1 MIVESPASLEHEN
14 GVRANPVLAHLPVSQ
29 QTVPAPRHI
38 AIIMDGNGRWANER
52 GLPRVNGHSS
62 GAHALRAVTE
72 TCCEIGVECL
82 TVYAFSTEN
91 WKRPA
96 EEVSALFGLLEHFLA
111 AELPTMQANNVQ
123 LRAIGRLSELP
134 PTTRH
139 ALEETIKKT
148 SSNNGLTLI
157 LAINY
162 SGRAELEDAIRAV
175 CREVAEGSLS
185 PEEFNQ
191 SHLQKH
197 LYTKEWPDPDLLIR
211 TSGEMRLSNFLLWQL
226 SYTELYVTPKRWPDF
241 TGDDLLEAIKEFNQ
255 RKRRYGG
262 L

>member
-1 MIVESPASLEHEN
+1 MIVQSSVTLEPDMAVH
-14 GVRANPVLAHLPVSQ
+14 ANP
-29 QTVPAPRHI
+29 PAPRHI
-38 AIIMDGNGRWANER
+38 AIIMDGNGRWAKER

-72 TCCEIGVECL
+72 TCCALGVECL

-91 WKRPA
+91 WKRPV
-96 EEVSALFGLLEHFLA
+96 EEVNALFSLLEHFLES
-111 AELPTMQANNVQ
+111 ELPTLQHNNVK

-134 PTTRH
+134 TSTLH
-139 ALEETIKKT
+139 ALEDTIQKT
-148 SSNNGLTLI
+148 AANDGLTLI

-175 CREVAEGSLS
+175 CQEVADGKLS
-185 PEEFNQ
+185 PEGFTQ
-191 SHLQKH
+191 GHLQKH
-197 LYTKEWPDPDLLIR
+197 LYTKDWPDPDLLIR

-241 TGDDLLEAIKEFNQ
+241 NGNDLLEAIKEFNQ
-255 RKRRYGG
+255 RQRRYGG

>member
-1 MIVESPASLEHEN
+1 MIVQSSVTLEPATELHEN
-14 GVRANPVLAHLPVSQ
+14 SPV
-29 QTVPAPRHI
+29 PRHI
-38 AIIMDGNGRWANER
+38 AIIMDGNGRWAKER

-72 TCCEIGVECL
+72 TCCVLGVECL

-96 EEVSALFGLLEHFLA
+96 EEVSALFGLLEHFLES
-111 AELPTMQANNVQ
+111 ELPTLQQNNVK

-134 PTTRH
+134 KSTLH
-139 ALEETIKKT
+139 ALEGTIQKT
-148 SSNNGLTLI
+148 TANDGLTLI

-162 SGRAELEDAIRAV
+162 SGRTELEDAIRAV
-175 CREVAEGSLS
+175 CREVAQGTLT

-191 SHLQKH
+191 AHLQKH
-197 LYTKEWPDPDLLIR
+197 LYTRDWPDPDLLIR

-241 TGDDLLEAIKEFNQ
+241 TGTDLVEAIIEFNQ
-255 RKRRYGG
+255 RQRRYGG

>member
-1 MIVESPASLEHEN
+1 
-14 GVRANPVLAHLPVSQ
+14 
-29 QTVPAPRHI
+29 
-38 AIIMDGNGRWANER
+38 MDGNGRWAKER

-72 TCCEIGVECL
+72 TCCVLGVECL

-96 EEVSALFGLLEHFLA
+96 EEVTALFGLLEHFLES
-111 AELPTMQANNVQ
+111 ELPTLQKNNVK

-134 PTTRH
+134 RSTLH
-139 ALEETIKKT
+139 ALEDTIQKT
-148 SSNNGLTLI
+148 TANDGLTLI

-162 SGRAELEDAIRAV
+162 SGRTELEDAIRAV
-175 CREVAEGSLS
+175 CREVAQGTLT
-185 PEEFNQ
+185 PEELTQ
-191 SHLQKH
+191 AHLQK
-197 LYTKEWPDPDLLIR
+197 
-211 TSGEMRLSNFLLWQL
+211 RLSNFLLWQL

-241 TGDDLLEAIKEFNQ
+241 TGNDLLEAIKEFNQ
-255 RKRRYGG
+255 RQRRYGG

>member
-14 GVRANPVLAHLPVSQ
+14 VVRANTARAHLPVSQ
-29 QTVPAPRHI
+29 ETVPAPRHI

-111 AELPTMQANNVQ
+111 TELPTMQANNVQ

-139 ALEETIKKT
+139 ALEETIEKT

-175 CREVAEGSLS
+175 CRQVAEGSLS

-241 TGDDLLEAIKEFNQ
+241 TGEDLLEAIKEFNQ

>member
-14 GVRANPVLAHLPVSQ
+14 VVRANTARAHLPVSQ
-29 QTVPAPRHI
+29 ETVPAPRHI

-111 AELPTMQANNVQ
+111 TELPTMQANNVQ

-139 ALEETIKKT
+139 ALEDTIEKT

-191 SHLQKH
+191 AHLQKH

-241 TGDDLLEAIKEFNQ
+241 TGEDLLEAIKEFNQ